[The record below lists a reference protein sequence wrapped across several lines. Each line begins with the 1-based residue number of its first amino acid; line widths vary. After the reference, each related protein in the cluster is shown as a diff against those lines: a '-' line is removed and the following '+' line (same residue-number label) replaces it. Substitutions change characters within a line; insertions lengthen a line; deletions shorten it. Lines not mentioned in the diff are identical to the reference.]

1 MKKRTP
7 VFTVFCA
14 VLFFA
19 FSAFM
24 IWLIPSYASVRMKI
38 DETRQE
44 LELNR
49 GRELKQQS
57 EYDSAVEELPLILA
71 ELEEKNPIADEAE
84 QAVAELKARR
94 KELRAKKKEL
104 EESTVRETET
114 QDTSG
119 AGEEVPSDE

>member
-1 MKKRTP
+1 M
-7 VFTVFCA
+7 
-14 VLFFA
+14 
-19 FSAFM
+19 
-24 IWLIPSYASVRMKI
+24 
-38 DETRQE
+38 
-44 LELNR
+44 
-49 GRELKQQS
+49 
-57 EYDSAVEELPLILA
+57 
-71 ELEEKNPIADEAE
+71 ADEAE